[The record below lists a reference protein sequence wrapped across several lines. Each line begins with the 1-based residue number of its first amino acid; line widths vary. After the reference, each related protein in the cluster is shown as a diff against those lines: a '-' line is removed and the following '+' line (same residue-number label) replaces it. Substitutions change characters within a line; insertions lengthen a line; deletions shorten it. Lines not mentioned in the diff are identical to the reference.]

1 MSFTFQ
7 FDEQERYEFAY
18 CYPYT
23 YSTMQQYIHN
33 LPLELVSHQV
43 IGHTLQKRNLDLLT
57 IGTGDRTVVV
67 MARVHPGETP
77 ASFIMEGFLDFV
89 TNQDCAHAA
98 FLREKATLKIVPM
111 LNPDG
116 VALGNYRQA

>member
-1 MSFTFQ
+1 
-7 FDEQERYEFAY
+7 
-18 CYPYT
+18 
-23 YSTMQQYIHN
+23 MQQYIHN

-116 VALGNYRQA
+116 VALGNYRQAWKTFIFTIISKLLNHSKDALWLGTI